1 MKFNKWTL
9 GLAAVGAVSMAS
21 AVRADEAKLSQVQT
35 ALSNT
40 TISGYVDVGI
50 QYNTGSQA
58 SRTTSQYYS
67 TVDKRDQFALN
78 NVTISLD
85 KPLDDSPWAAGYH
98 IDLNA
103 GTDSI
108 NGFNTTY
115 YGYPNAIA
123 GTPVIRQAYITLRTP
138 VGNGIDWKLGVQD
151 GITGYEGNTA
161 YSNPNYT
168 RAFGYAINPASYTG
182 LLGTYKIC
190 DMVSVTGGIVNRGV
204 SQGYG
209 QSNTMLS
216 SLDYVGS
223 VSLTA
228 PDSWGFL
235 KGSALNLQTVQG
247 FDNGAV
253 DNYSIN
259 GTLSTPIAG
268 LKVGFAVDILQS
280 LAYSADGNI
289 YGLYASYQATDKL
302 SFAVRGEYLTGD
314 LDVGSIA
321 ALNGGTSENYSNNG
335 FMNGEEVTATVAYN
349 LWANV
354 VTRAEIRWDHVEHG
368 ATFFTADSESQASN
382 QIVLALNVV
391 YKF

>member
-40 TISGYVDVGI
+40 TISGYVDVGV

-58 SRTTSQYYS
+58 PRGFSQYDS
-67 TVDKRDQFALN
+67 PVDKRDQFALN

-108 NGFNTTY
+108 NGVNTH
-115 YGYPNAIA
+115 YGYANATK
-123 GTPVIRQAYITLRTP
+123 GTPVIRQAYIALRTP
-138 VGNGIDWKLGVQD
+138 VGNGIDWKLGVMD

-161 YSNPNYT
+161 WANPNYT
-168 RAFGYAINPASYTG
+168 RSFGYAINPASYTG

-190 DMVSVTGGIVNRGV
+190 DMVSVTAGIVNRGV
-204 SQGYG
+204 AQGYG
-209 QSNTMLS
+209 QSNQSLN

-247 FDNGAV
+247 FDNAAV

-280 LAYSADGNI
+280 LARSDDGNI

-321 ALNGGTSENYSNNG
+321 ALNGGNSYNYKNDG

-368 ATFFTADSESQASN
+368 TTFYTSGESSASN
-382 QIVLALNVV
+382 QFVLALNVV